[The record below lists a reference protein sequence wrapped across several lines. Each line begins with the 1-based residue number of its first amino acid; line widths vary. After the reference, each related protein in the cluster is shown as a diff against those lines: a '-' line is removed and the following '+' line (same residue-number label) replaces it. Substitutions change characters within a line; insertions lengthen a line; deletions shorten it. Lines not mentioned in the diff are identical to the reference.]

1 MGKPYSQ
8 DLRERVIAAVDTGTG
23 AYLAAPLFQVSV
35 SYIYKALIRRRKT
48 GEVTARP
55 SGGGPKPKLAPHD
68 DALRARVAAEP
79 DITLAELQAWLLA
92 ERKVNVSIGC
102 LWNRL
107 KFLKLPLKKSRSEQ
121 DRSDVAQARDEWRAS
136 QGELNPERL
145 VFIDETGAATDMA
158 RRYGR
163 CPRGQR
169 LVSSVPWGHWKT
181 TTFVAALRVGEIAA
195 PCVFDG
201 PMDGPS
207 FRAYVEQFVVPI
219 LREGDIVVMDNLASH
234 KVAGIREAIESA
246 GAELRYLSSYSPDF
260 NPIEQFFAKL
270 KALLRKAAARTI
282 EALIAAIA
290 QALTKVSPQECEN
303 YLANQGYRR
312 QL

>member
-1 MGKPYSQ
+1 M
-8 DLRERVIAAVDTGTG
+8 
-23 AYLAAPLFQVSV
+23 
-35 SYIYKALIRRRKT
+35 
-48 GEVTARP
+48 
-55 SGGGPKPKLAPHD
+55 
-68 DALRARVAAEP
+68 
-79 DITLAELQAWLLA
+79 
-92 ERKVNVSIGC
+92 
-102 LWNRL
+102 
-107 KFLKLPLKKSRSEQ
+107 
-121 DRSDVAQARDEWRAS
+121 AQARDEWRAS

-219 LREGDIVVMDNLASH
+219 LRESDIVVMDNLPSH
-234 KVAGIREAIESA
+234 KVAGIREAIEAA
-246 GAELRYLSSYSPDF
+246 GAELRYLPSYSPDF
-260 NPIEQFFAKL
+260 NPIEQFFAETQSP
-270 KALLRKAAARTI
+270 AA
-282 EALIAAIA
+282 
-290 QALTKVSPQECEN
+290 K
-303 YLANQGYRR
+303 GRR
-312 QL
+312 QNHRSPHRSNRRSPHQSQSARVRKLPRKPRLSPPIMKVL

>member
-1 MGKPYSQ
+1 M
-8 DLRERVIAAVDTGTG
+8 
-23 AYLAAPLFQVSV
+23 
-35 SYIYKALIRRRKT
+35 
-48 GEVTARP
+48 
-55 SGGGPKPKLAPHD
+55 
-68 DALRARVAAEP
+68 
-79 DITLAELQAWLLA
+79 
-92 ERKVNVSIGC
+92 
-102 LWNRL
+102 
-107 KFLKLPLKKSRSEQ
+107 
-121 DRSDVAQARDEWRAS
+121 AQARDEWRAS

-158 RRYGR
+158 RRHGR

-181 TTFVAALRVGEIAA
+181 TTFVAALRVGGIAA

-234 KVAGIREAIESA
+234 KVAGIREA
-246 GAELRYLSSYSPDF
+246 
-260 NPIEQFFAKL
+260 
-270 KALLRKAAARTI
+270 AARTI

-290 QALTKVSPQECEN
+290 EALTKVSPQECEN

>member
-1 MGKPYSQ
+1 M
-8 DLRERVIAAVDTGTG
+8 
-23 AYLAAPLFQVSV
+23 
-35 SYIYKALIRRRKT
+35 
-48 GEVTARP
+48 
-55 SGGGPKPKLAPHD
+55 
-68 DALRARVAAEP
+68 
-79 DITLAELQAWLLA
+79 
-92 ERKVNVSIGC
+92 
-102 LWNRL
+102 
-107 KFLKLPLKKSRSEQ
+107 
-121 DRSDVAQARDEWRAS
+121 AQARDEWRAS

-219 LREGDIVVMDNLASH
+219 LRESDIVVMDNLPSH
-234 KVAGIREAIESA
+234 KVAGIREAIEAA
-246 GAELRYLSSYSPDF
+246 GAELRYLPSYSPDF

-290 QALTKVSPQECEN
+290 EALTKVSPKSAKTTSQTKAIAAN
-303 YLANQGYRR
+303 YKVSVPCPRITRGVARAGRMPASAVATYLPSPTRHSPAPAAKIPAPDCRSATFDQTMPATPRR
-312 QL
+312 SRH

>member
-23 AYLAAPLFQVSV
+23 AYVAALLFQVSV

-48 GEVTARP
+48 GEVTARR
-55 SGGGPKPKLAPHD
+55 SGCGPKPKLAPHD

-92 ERKVNVSIGC
+92 ERKVDVSIGC

-107 KFLKLPLKKSRSEQ
+107 KFLKLPLKERAAEQ

-136 QGELNPERL
+136 QSELNPERL

-219 LREGDIVVMDNLASH
+219 LRQGDIVVMDNLPSH
-234 KVAGIREAIESA
+234 KVAGIREAIEAA
-246 GAELRYLSSYSPDF
+246 GAELRYLPSYSPDF

-270 KALLRKAAARTI
+270 KALLRKVAARTI

-290 QALTKVSPQECEN
+290 EALTKVSPQECEN

>member
-1 MGKPYSQ
+1 M
-8 DLRERVIAAVDTGTG
+8 
-23 AYLAAPLFQVSV
+23 
-35 SYIYKALIRRRKT
+35 
-48 GEVTARP
+48 
-55 SGGGPKPKLAPHD
+55 
-68 DALRARVAAEP
+68 
-79 DITLAELQAWLLA
+79 
-92 ERKVNVSIGC
+92 
-102 LWNRL
+102 
-107 KFLKLPLKKSRSEQ
+107 
-121 DRSDVAQARDEWRAS
+121 AQARDEWRAS

-219 LREGDIVVMDNLASH
+219 LRESDIVVMDNSPATRSPASA
-234 KVAGIREAIESA
+234 KPSKPPAPSCATCPRTAQTSTPSNSSSLNSKPCCERPPPEPSKPSSQQSPKPSPKSVRKSAKTTSQTKAIAANYESA
-246 GAELRYLSSYSPDF
+246 LGVNSRILPVLGTPAVDAEHPD
-260 NPIEQFFAKL
+260 P
-270 KALLRKAAARTI
+270 RTHRAAAR
-282 EALIAAIA
+282 
-290 QALTKVSPQECEN
+290 SYP
-303 YLANQGYRR
+303 R
-312 QL
+312 

>member
-1 MGKPYSQ
+1 M
-8 DLRERVIAAVDTGTG
+8 
-23 AYLAAPLFQVSV
+23 
-35 SYIYKALIRRRKT
+35 
-48 GEVTARP
+48 
-55 SGGGPKPKLAPHD
+55 
-68 DALRARVAAEP
+68 
-79 DITLAELQAWLLA
+79 
-92 ERKVNVSIGC
+92 
-102 LWNRL
+102 
-107 KFLKLPLKKSRSEQ
+107 
-121 DRSDVAQARDEWRAS
+121 AQARDEWRAS

-219 LREGDIVVMDNLASH
+219 LRQGDIVVMDNLPSH
-234 KVAGIREAIESA
+234 KVAGIREAIEAA
-246 GAELRYLSSYSPDF
+246 GAELRYLPSYSPDF

-282 EALIAAIA
+282 EALSGRADRARRCRDEV
-290 QALTKVSPQECEN
+290 LDHPELVS
-303 YLANQGYRR
+303 GRR
-312 QL
+312 AGPRRHLISADEAWRLRCASRRCWWC

>member
-1 MGKPYSQ
+1 M
-8 DLRERVIAAVDTGTG
+8 
-23 AYLAAPLFQVSV
+23 
-35 SYIYKALIRRRKT
+35 
-48 GEVTARP
+48 
-55 SGGGPKPKLAPHD
+55 
-68 DALRARVAAEP
+68 
-79 DITLAELQAWLLA
+79 
-92 ERKVNVSIGC
+92 
-102 LWNRL
+102 
-107 KFLKLPLKKSRSEQ
+107 
-121 DRSDVAQARDEWRAS
+121 AQARDEWRAS

-219 LREGDIVVMDNLASH
+219 LRESDIVVMDNLPSH
-234 KVAGIREAIESA
+234 KVAGIREAIEAA
-246 GAELRYLSSYSPDF
+246 GAELRYLPSYSPDF

-290 QALTKVSPQECEN
+290 EALTKVSPPSLIKLGEKPRNLLWRSAVDERGTAMWISFAKGARSAISGGIVNCGHEV
-303 YLANQGYRR
+303 
-312 QL
+312 

>member
-219 LREGDIVVMDNLASH
+219 LRESDIVVMDNLPSH
-234 KVAGIREAIESA
+234 KVAGIREAIEAA
-246 GAELRYLSSYSPDF
+246 GAELRYLPSYSPDF
-260 NPIEQFFAKL
+260 NPIEQF
-270 KALLRKAAARTI
+270 LR
-282 EALIAAIA
+282 
-290 QALTKVSPQECEN
+290 
-303 YLANQGYRR
+303 
-312 QL
+312 